1 MNNSLTEKIDKIKD
15 ISVKERINK
24 LVENYLTSIIEKNN
38 VRLMNKIQNRLVERL
53 QYLDCDESKLETVC
67 KLYFHIYS
75 GNRNSISGLS
85 RFFLL
90 NKDLKTEEILQK
102 YKNHRLY

>member
-15 ISVKERINK
+15 VTVKERVNK
-24 LVENYLTSIIEKNN
+24 LVENYITSIIEKNN
-38 VRLMNKIQNRLVERL
+38 VRLMNRIQNRIAERL

-67 KLYFHIYS
+67 KLYFYIYS

-90 NKDLKTEEILQK
+90 NKDLKTEEIIKK
-102 YKNHRLY
+102 YENHRLY